1 MRGLRGAPLHT
12 GSRTG
17 RPRLTGSRR
26 ARDRYLGTIL
36 SIRRGERLSLQLHR
50 QKDESIYV
58 LRGRLKLTLET
69 AAGELE
75 DEELEPGDARR
86 VLPGRR
92 HRFEAIEDTELLE
105 VSTPEIDDVV
115 RLQDDYGRGG
125 GTDPASEN

>member
-1 MRGLRGAPLHT
+1 ML
-12 GSRTG
+12 GSRSVT
-17 RPRLTGSRR
+17 RR
-26 ARDRYLGTIL
+26 VEKPWGHEEIWAETDRYLGKIL

>member
-1 MRGLRGAPLHT
+1 MT
-12 GSRTG
+12 
-17 RPRLTGSRR
+17 RR
-26 ARDRYLGTIL
+26 VEKPWGHEEIWAETDRYLGKIL

-86 VLPGRR
+86 VFPGRR

>member
-1 MRGLRGAPLHT
+1 MT
-12 GSRTG
+12 
-17 RPRLTGSRR
+17 RR
-26 ARDRYLGTIL
+26 VEKPWGHEEIWAETDRYLGKIL

-50 QKDESIYV
+50 KKDESIYV

-86 VLPGRR
+86 ILPGRR
-92 HRFEAIEDTELLE
+92 HRFEAIEDTELVE

-125 GTDPASEN
+125 DTGPASKN

>member
-1 MRGLRGAPLHT
+1 MT
-12 GSRTG
+12 
-17 RPRLTGSRR
+17 RR
-26 ARDRYLGTIL
+26 VEKPWGHEEIWAETDRYLGKIL

>member
-1 MRGLRGAPLHT
+1 MT
-12 GSRTG
+12 
-17 RPRLTGSRR
+17 RR
-26 ARDRYLGTIL
+26 VEKPWGHEEIWAETNRYLGKIL

-50 QKDESIYV
+50 KKDESIYV

-92 HRFEAIEDTELLE
+92 HRFEAIEDTELVE

-125 GTDPASEN
+125 DTGPASKN

>member
-1 MRGLRGAPLHT
+1 MT
-12 GSRTG
+12 
-17 RPRLTGSRR
+17 RR
-26 ARDRYLGTIL
+26 VEKPWGHEEIWAETNRYLGKIL

-50 QKDESIYV
+50 KKDESIYV

-75 DEELEPGDARR
+75 DEELVPGDARR

-92 HRFEAIEDTELLE
+92 HRFEAIEDTELVE

-125 GTDPASEN
+125 DTGPASKN